1 MPTKPANNDDWTLVI
16 EPDRPWFDLELKE
29 LWLRRSLIF
38 LFVKRDFIVLYKQ
51 TILGPLWH
59 FIQPLIT
66 TLVFTVV
73 FGKIAKI
80 PTDGMPPFLFY
91 MSGIV
96 VWTYLAG
103 LLTSTAGSLTGNA
116 LVFRKIYFPRLIIPL
131 ANVFARLISFGIQ
144 FFFLICF
151 VLYFVYRGADVN
163 PNLMLLTLPVIML
176 MVAMLA
182 VGIGLIVAAVT
193 VRYRDLAV
201 LLGFGVQLWMY
212 ATPIVYPLSI
222 LPSNLYF
229 WAALN
234 PMTPIIELFR
244 FAMLGSGSVQ
254 AMMLLYS
261 SVFIV
266 FLLGLG
272 LVLFNRA
279 QRTFI
284 DTV

>member
-1 MPTKPANNDDWTLVI
+1 MPNEPIKNDNWTLVI
-16 EPDRPWFDLELKE
+16 EADRPWTDLQLKE
-29 LWLRRSLIF
+29 LWLRRDLIF
-38 LFVKRDFIVLYKQ
+38 VFIKRDFIVQYKQ

-59 FIQPLIT
+59 FLQPLIT

-80 PTDGMPPFLFY
+80 STEGTPPFLFY
-91 MSGIV
+91 MAGIV
-96 VWTYLAG
+96 VWTYFSG

-116 LVFRKIYFPRLIIPL
+116 HVFRKIYFPRLIIPL
-131 ANVFARLISFGIQ
+131 ANIFARLISFGIQ

-151 VLYFVYRGADVN
+151 MLYFAYHDANVN
-163 PNLMLLTLPVIML
+163 PNLMLMALPLMML

-182 VGIGLIVAAVT
+182 IGVGLIVAAVT
-193 VRYRDLAV
+193 VRYRDLSV
-201 LLGFGVQLWMY
+201 LLGFGLQLWMY
-212 ATPIVYPLSI
+212 ASPIVYPLSI
-222 LPSNLYF
+222 LPTNLYF

-244 FAMLGSGSVQ
+244 YAVLGSGSVQ
-254 AMMLLYS
+254 TMMLVYS
-261 SVFIV
+261 C
-266 FLLGLG
+266 LLISLLLVLG

-284 DTV
+284 DSV

>member
-16 EPDRPWFDLELKE
+16 EPDQPWTDLQLKE
-29 LWLRRSLIF
+29 LWLRRGLIF
-38 LFVKRDFIVLYKQ
+38 LFVKRDFIVQYKQ

-80 PTDGMPPFLFY
+80 PTDGSPPFLFY

-103 LLTSTAGSLTGNA
+103 LLTSTSGSLTANA
-116 LVFRKIYFPRLIIPL
+116 LVFRKIYFPRLVIPL
-131 ANVFARLISFGIQ
+131 ANVFARLISFAIQ

-151 VLYFVYRGADVN
+151 VMYFVYRGADVN
-163 PNLMLLTLPVIML
+163 PNLMLLALPVMML

-182 VGIGLIVAAVT
+182 IGIGLIVAAVT

-201 LLGFGVQLWMY
+201 LVGFGVQLWMY

-254 AMMLLYS
+254 ATMLLYS
-261 SVFIV
+261 SVVIV
-266 FLLGLG
+266 FLFGLG

>member
-1 MPTKPANNDDWTLVI
+1 MPTKPKNEDWTLVI
-16 EPDRPWFDLELKE
+16 EPDQPWTDLQLKE
-29 LWLRRSLIF
+29 LWLRRGLIF
-38 LFVKRDFIVLYKQ
+38 LFVKRDFIVQYKQ

-80 PTDGMPPFLFY
+80 PTDGTPPFLFY
-91 MSGIV
+91 MSGLV

-103 LLTSTAGSLTGNA
+103 LLSSTAGALSGNA

-144 FFFLICF
+144 LFFLVCF
-151 VLYFVYRGADVN
+151 VIYFVYRGADVN
-163 PNLMLLTLPVIML
+163 PNSMLFALPVMML

-182 VGIGLIVAAVT
+182 IGIGLIVAAVT

-201 LLGFGVQLWMY
+201 LVGFGVQLWMY

-261 SVFIV
+261 SVVIVLLFII
-266 FLLGLG
+266 G

>member
-1 MPTKPANNDDWTLVI
+1 MPTKPGTNDDWTLVI
-16 EPDRPWFDLELKE
+16 QPGSPLIDLQLKE
-29 LWLRRSLIF
+29 LWLRRGLIF
-38 LFVKRDFIVLYKQ
+38 VFVRRDFIVQYKQ

-59 FIQPLIT
+59 LIQPLIT

-80 PTDGMPPFLFY
+80 PTDGTPPFLFY

-96 VWTYLAG
+96 VWTYFAG

-116 LVFRKIYFPRLIIPL
+116 LVFSKIYFPRLIIPL

-144 FFFLICF
+144 FIFLICF
-151 VLYFVYRGADVN
+151 VGYFVYRGANVN
-163 PNLMLLTLPVIML
+163 PNIVLLALPVIML
-176 MVAMLA
+176 LVAMLA

-201 LLGFGVQLWMY
+201 LLGFAVQLWMY

-222 LPSNLYF
+222 LPSNLYL

-234 PMTPIIELFR
+234 PMTSIAELFR
-244 FAMLGSGSVQ
+244 FAVLGSGSVQ
-254 AMMLLYS
+254 ASMLLYS
-261 SVFIV
+261 FVAICFVF
-266 FLLGLG
+266 GLG
-272 LVLFNRA
+272 IVLFNRA

-284 DTV
+284 DAV